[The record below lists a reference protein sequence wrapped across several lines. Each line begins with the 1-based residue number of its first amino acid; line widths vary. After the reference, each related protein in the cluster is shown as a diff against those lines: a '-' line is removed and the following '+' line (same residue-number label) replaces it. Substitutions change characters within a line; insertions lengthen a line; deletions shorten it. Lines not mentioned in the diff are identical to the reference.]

1 MTPPIAWNSGL
12 FNFSHFTA
20 FSSISG
26 AYSNLVIFRVEFAKG
41 SVKYS
46 VFRPRC
52 FSRIWTLSSRQIE
65 KRILMGFLFSK
76 STTSTFLCSGHEK
89 WPILENAT
97 TNPKNEDDITFLMIW
112 SIFEPNMMVIRR
124 DFMWNDSTLM
134 NHILSEFCANTRA
147 QSAINISNVKQ

>member
-1 MTPPIAWNSGL
+1 MSYIWNGIGRFLNDVNRMTFWRVNGSL
-12 FNFSHFTA
+12 TKFS
-20 FSSISG
+20 
-26 AYSNLVIFRVEFAKG
+26 RKG

-97 TNPKNEDDITFLMIW
+97 TNRKNEDDITFLMIW